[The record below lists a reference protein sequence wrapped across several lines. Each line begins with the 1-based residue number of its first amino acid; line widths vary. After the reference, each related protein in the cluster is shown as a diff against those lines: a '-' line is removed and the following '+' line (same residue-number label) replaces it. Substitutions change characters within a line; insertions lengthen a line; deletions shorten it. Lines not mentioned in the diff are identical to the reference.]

1 MFCDNIE
8 LLNWPLFSQ
17 SIVFEIL
24 IWGLLRAEEAEEEG
38 SDEVLTGR
46 DNGERRTSSFHSSIS
61 LDVTLHLFI
70 SSLTCSSKM
79 RVDEWR
85 GEEGGPRTWSW
96 AYQVSPNIEPIS
108 KVVHIWIIVC
118 RVEWINERMSSF
130 WIVCQRVASVYCVLS
145 VGRSNVTML
154 ERHYVCGVSPR
165 NPRTLCSFPI
175 IITAFS
181 FSTAIIYNLIVPVH
195 KISRCIK

>member
-1 MFCDNIE
+1 MRF
-8 LLNWPLFSQ
+8 LLEETMVRGGRPPSIHPSPWMSLFIFSSPPWPAAAK
-17 SIVFEIL
+17 
-24 IWGLLRAEEAEEEG
+24 WGWMSG
-38 SDEVLTGR
+38 
-46 DNGERRTSSFHSSIS
+46 GERS
-61 LDVTLHLFI
+61 
-70 SSLTCSSKM
+70 
-79 RVDEWR
+79 
-85 GEEGGPRTWSW
+85 GGPRTWSW

-130 WIVCQRVASVYCVLS
+130 WIVCQRVASVYCLLS

-195 KISRCIK
+195 KISRRIK